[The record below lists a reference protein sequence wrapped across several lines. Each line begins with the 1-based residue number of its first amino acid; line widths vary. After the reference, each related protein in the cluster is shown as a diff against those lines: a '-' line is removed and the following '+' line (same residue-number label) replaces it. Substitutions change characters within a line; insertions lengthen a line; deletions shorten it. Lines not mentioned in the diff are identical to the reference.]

1 MHAVETNQP
10 DRLTE
15 QEAFVAAVR
24 ERLEAIID
32 GSLITPARVA
42 EEAGINS
49 SRLSQWRSGKYK
61 GDNHATAKLVERWIE
76 THEARQEAQ
85 AELPTGPAFVLTDTA
100 HKIMAAIAYAHH
112 AGDIVL
118 VYGGAGVG
126 KTETIRQ
133 YVSEHSGVC
142 LVTFTPAHN
151 TLRAALSSIA
161 TCVGVQVRRE
171 TNATFD
177 AICAA
182 LAKRKGL
189 LIIDEA
195 QHVNANT
202 LDMIRAIHD
211 RTACGI
217 VYSGNELV
225 YTNLTGG
232 DRAAYL
238 DRLSSRVGMRLP
250 IKRASAADA
259 RQLAEA
265 WGITD
270 PEVHKL
276 VSDIAG
282 KPGGLRGVTKAL
294 KLAHMFRG
302 DEPLAAKHVRAAFN
316 QLNGVA
322 A

>member
-1 MHAVETNQP
+1 MQALEANNNN
-10 DRLTE
+10 E
-15 QEAFVAAVR
+15 QAYIEGMRA
-24 ERLEAIID
+24 RLEQIMD
-32 GSLITPARVA
+32 PVVITPARVA
-42 EEAGINS
+42 EEAGINA
-49 SRLSQWRSGKYK
+49 SRLSQWRGGKYR
-61 GDNHATAKLVERWIE
+61 GDNLGTAKLVERWIE

-100 HKIMAAIAYAHH
+100 NKIMNAIGYAHH

-118 VYGGAGVG
+118 IYGGAGVG

-151 TLRAALSSIA
+151 TLRSALNSIA
-161 TCVGVQVRRE
+161 NCVGVQVRRE
-171 TNATFD
+171 TNFTFD
-177 AICAA
+177 AICHAM
-182 LAKRKGL
+182 AKRKGL

-211 RTACGI
+211 RTGCGI

-250 IKRASAADA
+250 IKKATANDA

-265 WGITD
+265 WDIAD
-270 PEVHKL
+270 AEVHKL
-276 VSDIAG
+276 LADIAS
-282 KPGGLRGVTKAL
+282 KPGGLRGVTKVL

-302 DEPLAAKHVRAAFN
+302 EEALAARHVRTAFN

>member
-1 MHAVETNQP
+1 MNATANQIQAP
-10 DRLTE
+10 TDEQYIQGVRDRLN
-15 QEAFVAAVR
+15 AM
-24 ERLEAIID
+24 ID
-32 GSLITPARVA
+32 GVTVTPALVA
-42 EEAGINS
+42 DESGINA
-49 SRLSQWRSGKYK
+49 SRLSQWRMGKYK
-61 GDNHATAKLVERWIE
+61 GDNLKTAQAVERWIDTYE
-76 THEARQEAQ
+76 SRQETQ
-85 AELPTGPAFVLTDTA
+85 AELPTGPQFVLTPTA
-100 HKIMAAIAYAHH
+100 HKILNCIQYAHH

-118 VYGGAGVG
+118 IYGGAGVG

-151 TLRAALSSIA
+151 TMRAALSGIA
-161 TCVGVQVRRE
+161 SCVGVQVRRE
-171 TNATFD
+171 MNTTFD
-177 AICAA
+177 AICHA
-182 LAKRKGL
+182 LQKRKGL

-250 IKRASAADA
+250 IKRVTAEDA
-259 RQLAEA
+259 RSLAEA
-265 WGITD
+265 WGITTAD
-270 PEVHKL
+270 ITKL
-276 VSDIAG
+276 LADIAA
-282 KPGGLRGVTKAL
+282 KPGGLRGVTKVL
-294 KLAHMFRG
+294 KLAHMYRG
-302 DEPLAAKHVRAAFN
+302 EEALAARHVRAAFN
-316 QLNGVA
+316 QLNGVMA
-322 A
+322 

>member
-1 MHAVETNQP
+1 MVVNAVLNNNTSDDYVDGIR
-10 DRLTE
+10 DRLN
-15 QEAFVAAVR
+15 QV
-24 ERLEAIID
+24 LDGAI
-32 GSLITPARVA
+32 LTPARVA
-42 EEAGINS
+42 DEAGINA
-49 SRLSQWRSGKYK
+49 SRLSQWRMGKYK
-61 GDNHATAKLVERWIE
+61 GDNLGTAKAIERWLD
-76 THEARQEAQ
+76 TYEARQEAQ
-85 AELPTGPAFVLTDTA
+85 SELPAGPAFVLTDTA
-100 HKIMAAIAYAHH
+100 NRVMNAIGYAHH

-118 VYGGAGVG
+118 IYGGAGVG
-126 KTETIRQ
+126 KTETIKQ

-151 TLRAALSSIA
+151 TMRAALNSIA
-161 TCVGVQVRRE
+161 HCVGVQVRRE
-171 TNATFD
+171 TNFTFD
-177 AICAA
+177 LICDAM
-182 LAKRKGL
+182 KRRKGL

-202 LDMIRAIHD
+202 LDTIRAIHD
-211 RTACGI
+211 RTGCGI

-250 IKRASAADA
+250 IKKATARDA

-270 PEVHKL
+270 GEVHKL
-276 VSDIAG
+276 LADIAG
-282 KPGGLRGVTKAL
+282 KPGGLRGVTKVV

-302 DEPLAAKHVRAAFN
+302 GDALGAKHIRAAFN